1 MNKRKRK
8 STAKPVRRR
17 RIGKDNRRWNDTLNA
32 WSLPVNVALLIVLF
46 VTVGVM
52 YGVIRNSCESLS
64 NEVEKEKM
72 RYADLMDEMQRER
85 TKWDNMKT
93 PRDLEARLLRH
104 GIAMAPHRS
113 GQRIVRSSTSG
124 SSVGAG
130 TSEYASNR
138 Q

>member
-1 MNKRKRK
+1 MKKRKA
-8 STAKPVRRR
+8 TARPVRRR
-17 RIGKDNRRWNDTLNA
+17 RNGKDNRRWNDTLNA

-93 PRDLEARLLRH
+93 PRDLESRLLRH